1 VKLLIKKKFRGL
13 AFRIYRIQNKVQIN
27 SRVIKYITEES
38 NFPKNEN
45 GEIDESK
52 EESITYGLIKQLNT
66 YRMESHKPIN
76 IEDKFPDSP
85 KNSYFLLKCLLL
97 TKIYLYFI

>member
-1 VKLLIKKKFRGL
+1 M
-13 AFRIYRIQNKVQIN
+13 
-27 SRVIKYITEES
+27 
-38 NFPKNEN
+38 N

-52 EESITYGLIKQLNT
+52 EDSITYGLIKQLNT

-97 TKIYLYFI
+97 TKIYLYFILIIKKCLTNTYVSQNYRRYH

>member
-1 VKLLIKKKFRGL
+1 MYG
-13 AFRIYRIQNKVQIN
+13 IQNKVQIN

-66 YRMESHKPIN
+66 YRMESYKPII
-76 IEDKFPDSP
+76 IEDKFPDSQ
-85 KNSYFLLKCLLL
+85 
-97 TKIYLYFI
+97 KIHIFY

>member
-1 VKLLIKKKFRGL
+1 MYG
-13 AFRIYRIQNKVQIN
+13 IQNKVQIN

-66 YRMESHKPIN
+66 DGMESCKPIV
-76 IEDKFPDSP
+76 IEDNIPDSQ
-85 KNSYFLLKCLLL
+85 
-97 TKIYLYFI
+97 KIDIFTEMFSFN